1 MRNKNSFNAFLKST
15 TETLL
20 GKNFSLKSSTSSSRV
35 VRNEVFLNSNKNNS
49 NNRKCFTTTFNART
63 KNTFSSSSSE
73 PSFSLGA
80 MKRLLFSS
88 AGEKGFSS
96 FSWNALKRRGTTA
109 KRRFSAN
116 SQSSE
121 KASKNA
127 AENAAK
133 ADQLLKASK
142 NGKLGGG
149 GGGGTNNSNGST
161 GNTAPPGGNNNKKG
175 GDKKSNNNNEDEKP
189 KSFAELLQSQQVA
202 GQLGLLLLLGL
213 GVSFSRAGQS
223 DAREISFQEFK
234 TKLLEQG
241 LVDRIEVS
249 NKSTARVF
257 LKNKSGAS
265 LLSNTSGGSVA
276 DGFDSGGSFGGGTA
290 GQNQQQQNQ
299 QQQNQQ
305 THKFSFNIGSLE
317 TFERKMEEAQELMG
331 VESSKFV
338 PVTYVSE
345 MYWQGEILRALPT
358 IAILAG
364 WLYFMRRGA
373 VGGMGGMGGGG
384 GGPGGGI
391 FNVGKATIATLD
403 KNAPKV
409 MFKDVAGCDEAKREI
424 MEFVDFLKSPEKY
437 EKLGARIPRG
447 ALLVGPPGTGKTLL
461 AKATA
466 GESGVPFLSIS
477 GSDFMEMFVGVGPS
491 RVRDLFAKAKEQ
503 KPSIIFIDE
512 IDAIGRQRGRGG
524 FAGGNDEREN
534 TLNQLLVEMDGFG
547 STQGV
552 VILGGTNRPDIL
564 DKALLRPG
572 RFDRQITVDRP
583 DVKGREQIFRVHLQK
598 ITLDGPVQDYS
609 ERLAALTPGFAGADI
624 ANVCNEAALVAAR
637 DAAEFVVLEHFER
650 AVDRVIAG
658 LEKKDKVISRV
669 ERETVAYHEAG
680 HAVVGWFMEHAEPLL
695 KVSIVPRGSAA
706 LGFAQYLPNE
716 NVLATTEQL
725 SDMMCMTLGG
735 RAAEDVMLGKISTG
749 AQNDLEK
756 VTKMAYNMTAVYGLN
771 QKIGLLSFPKG
782 DNDFKSPYSEDTARM
797 IDEEVRELV
806 DKAYLRTV
814 ALVREKKAVVESLAR
829 ALLDKEVLQRHDLV
843 KVLGERPFKYEGQQN
858 IDILN
863 QGFRDEKLL
872 PKTPSSED
880 AATNNNDED
889 SKKEDGDASIPV
901 TPIPVV

>member
-1 MRNKNSFNAFLKST
+1 MS
-15 TETLL
+15 
-20 GKNFSLKSSTSSSRV
+20 GKNFISKSSTSSSRV
-35 VRNEVFLNSNKNNS
+35 KVRNEIFVNSNKMNNL
-49 NNRKCFTTTFNART
+49 NNNNGRKCFTTTTTT
-63 KNTFSSSSSE
+63 KNALSESFLSS
-73 PSFSLGA
+73 PGGSFSLGA
-80 MKRLLFSS
+80 MKRLLLFSS
-88 AGEKGFSS
+88 GRDSS
-96 FSWNALKRRGTTA
+96 FSWNALKKRGGTLTTT
-109 KRRFSAN
+109 KRRFSGSGAN
-116 SQSSE
+116 SPSSSE
-121 KASKNA
+121 KASKKA

-142 NGKLGGG
+142 NGKLGNGN
-149 GGGGTNNSNGST
+149 GGTNNSNGST
-161 GNTAPPGGNNNKKG
+161 GNTAPPGGGNNNNKKG
-175 GDKKSNNNNEDEKP
+175 GEKKSNNNNESDEKP

-249 NKSTARVF
+249 NKSTAKVF

-276 DGFDSGGSFGGGTA
+276 DGFDSGGSFGTA
-290 GQNQQQQNQ
+290 GQNQLQQQQNQ

-437 EKLGARIPRG
+437 ENLGAKIPRG

-598 ITLDGPVQDYS
+598 ITLDGPVADYS

-658 LEKKDKVISRV
+658 LEKKEKVISRV

-872 PKTPSSED
+872 PKTPSSSED
-880 AATNNNDED
+880 AATNDNDED

>member
-1 MRNKNSFNAFLKST
+1 
-15 TETLL
+15 
-20 GKNFSLKSSTSSSRV
+20 
-35 VRNEVFLNSNKNNS
+35 
-49 NNRKCFTTTFNART
+49 
-63 KNTFSSSSSE
+63 
-73 PSFSLGA
+73 

-121 KASKNA
+121 KASKKA

-249 NKSTARVF
+249 NKSTAKVF